1 MEHPPLGDMKRDFQ
15 LNDPLG
21 AEAPVLIVLLIWNF
35 LRPSRIRH
43 SILALFVA
51 LLSASASDLAPLRYN
66 NPGLAV
72 DLGVGLWSAPI
83 PCDADGDGD
92 FDLIVVCHDKPYQGT
107 YLFENTSGDTAKN
120 KLPVFKAARRLGKG
134 VENAMPSY
142 VDGRLRV
149 LTPGFEHPNF
159 LKIGLDAGVKL
170 PTAFS
175 ARTSAENTT
184 KLPFKLRGSQWRYVD
199 LDGGGRLDLVNGVGD
214 WSAYRWDNAY
224 DAAGNWTNGP
234 LHGFV
239 YWLRNTNSSAAP
251 AYAKPAMLRTTD
263 GQPIDV
269 FGMVSPSFCDFNGDG
284 DLDLLCGEFLDG
296 FTYFENVGS
305 KSDPRFAAGRRVKM
319 ANGNPVAMDLCMI
332 VPVAFDWDKDGDF
345 DLIVGDEDGRV
356 AFVENTG
363 KLDASLTPVFKAPV
377 YFQQEADQLKSGAL
391 ATPVA
396 FDWDGDGDLDILSG
410 NTAGYIEFFENVGQA
425 SSPGQDSKQASSID
439 NSSTDSP
446 GEDARS
452 TPKWAAPRR
461 LEAGG
466 KVFRIMAGP
475 NRSIQGPAETKW
487 GYTTFT
493 IADWDGD
500 GLPDIVLNSI
510 LGEVV
515 WLKNVGTRKAPRLE
529 AAAPIEVEWTSP
541 QPKLAWGWWKPQG
554 KALLTQWRTTPLA
567 HDFTG
572 DGLVD
577 LAMLDHEG
585 FLVLFE
591 RAKQD
596 GKLILKHPHR
606 VFLDEQGAPLRL
618 TAKTAGG
625 SGRRK
630 LAVTDWDGDGRFDL
644 LLNSA
649 NANFLRQVDQR
660 DGKWIFRDMGALSSR
675 NIEGHDVSPGT
686 VDFDADGVPD
696 FLGGA
701 EDGRFYY
708 LKNPRSN

>member
-1 MEHPPLGDMKRDFQ
+1 MEHPPFGDMSLNFQ
-15 LNDPLG
+15 PNDPAG
-21 AEAPVLIVLLIWNF
+21 VEAPVPFVLRIWNF
-35 LRPSRIRH
+35 LRPSWIRH
-43 SILALFVA
+43 SAFALFAA
-51 LLSASASDLAPLRYN
+51 LFSTSASDLAPLHYN

-83 PCDADGDGD
+83 PYDADGDGD

-107 YLFENTSGDTAKN
+107 FLFENASGDTAKN

-142 VDGRLRV
+142 VDGQLRV
-149 LTPGFEHPNF
+149 LTPGFEHPDF

-184 KLPFKLRGSQWRYVD
+184 KLPFKLRGSQWRHVD
-199 LDGGGRLDLVNGVGD
+199 LDGDGRLDLINGVGD

-224 DAAGNWTNGP
+224 DAAGHWTNGP

-239 YWLRNTNSSAAP
+239 YWLRNTNSSTSP
-251 AYAKPAMLRTTD
+251 AYAKAVLLQTTN

-269 FGMVSPSFCDFNGDG
+269 YGTVSPNFADFDGDG

-305 KSDPRFAAGRRVKM
+305 KTEPRFAPGRRVKM
-319 ANGNPVAMDLCMI
+319 AEGNPVAMDLCMI
-332 VPVAFDWDKDGDF
+332 VPVAFDWDKDGDL

-363 KLDASLTPVFKAPV
+363 KLDAARTPIFKAPV

-410 NTAGYIEFFENVGQA
+410 NTAGYIEFFENLSGPKV
-425 SSPGQDSKQASSID
+425 
-439 NSSTDSP
+439 T
-446 GEDARS
+446 E
-452 TPKWAAPRR
+452 PKWAAPKR

-466 KVFRIMAGP
+466 KLFRILAGP
-475 NRSIQGPAETKW
+475 NRSIQGPAEAKW

-500 GLPDIVLNSI
+500 GLPDVVLNSI

-515 WLKNVGTRKAPRLE
+515 WLKNIGTRKSPKLAASAPVV
-529 AAAPIEVEWTSP
+529 VEWTSP
-541 QPKLAWGWWKPQG
+541 QPKLEWGWWKPQS

-567 HDFTG
+567 YDFTG

-591 RAKQD
+591 RANQD
-596 GKLILKHPHR
+596 GTLILKHPQR
-606 VFLDEQGAPLRL
+606 VFFNEQGAPLRM
-618 TAKTAGG
+618 TEKTAGG

-649 NANFLRQVDQR
+649 NANFLRQVDHR
-660 DGKWIFRDMGALSSR
+660 DGKWVFRDMGALSSR

-708 LKNPRSN
+708 LKNPRSK